1 MQRLAVPFTFCAVW
15 FMAAWAI
22 EKYWFAEICRSCSR
36 LFAFQLDLKAQGL
49 VHISTGRVSA
59 VVAAPLL
66 VYALVLIPYRHLGSG
81 GEWSQALQ
89 RWSRVFFWLALVF
102 AWVWIGEVAYSMLVE
117 ILPDGFRSYGDGYQL
132 GLSGTALGLRE
143 LTVTGKLG
151 AFFGLIVGFYLF
163 LSRAVAQP

>member
-1 MQRLAVPFTFCAVW
+1 
-15 FMAAWAI
+15 MAAWAI
-22 EKYWFAEICRSCSR
+22 EKYWFAAICGPCSR
-36 LFAFQLDLKAQGL
+36 LFAFELGLKAQDL
-49 VHISTGRVSA
+49 LNISTGRVSA
-59 VVAAPLL
+59 VVLVAAPLL
-66 VYALVLIPYRHLGSG
+66 VYALVLIPYRHPGSG
-81 GEWSQALQ
+81 GEWSEALQ
-89 RWSRVFFWLALVF
+89 RWSRAFFWLALVF

-143 LTVTGKLG
+143 LTVTGKFG